1 MHTKTNK
8 KKPPTPH
15 PWPIPYFAHRG
26 GTTNPDKENTL
37 AAFERALEMGSPG
50 IELDVHCIKG
60 QLKVTHYKRDAIRK
74 GVPILEDVLD
84 FIEKKCM
91 ALKRER
97 PIINI
102 DLKGK
107 GTGERVAS
115 IIHKLDTKKKWNYNN
130 FIITAFTKL
139 NKEGKRDRLNELRK
153 IRKINKKIPI
163 GIIGIRNKLDPHLK
177 YINELK
183 ACSLHTKW
191 KKGKFTSGFV
201 NDTHNQ
207 GLTVYPWNVNSH
219 EQITDAIA
227 KGADGVITDYIAVV
241 KKVCSLNGIGMI

>member
-1 MHTKTNK
+1 MYTKTQK

-26 GTTNPDKENTL
+26 GTTNPNEENTL
-37 AAFERALEMGSPG
+37 SAFEKALETGSPG

-74 GVPILEDVLD
+74 GVPILEDVLN

-91 ALKRER
+91 TLKRER
-97 PIINI
+97 PIMNI

-107 GTGERVAS
+107 GTGKRVAA
-115 IIHKLDTKKKWNYNN
+115 IIKKYVTKKKWKYTD
-130 FIITAFTKL
+130 FIVTAFKRK
-139 NKEGKRDRLNELRK
+139 NIKGVRDRFLELKRLRNKNGK
-153 IRKINKKIPI
+153 IAI
-163 GIIGIRNKLDPHLK
+163 GIIGARNTLK
-177 YINELK
+177 PYLRFINEVN

-219 EQITDAIA
+219 EQITDAFA

-241 KKVCSLNGIGMI
+241 KRCVH